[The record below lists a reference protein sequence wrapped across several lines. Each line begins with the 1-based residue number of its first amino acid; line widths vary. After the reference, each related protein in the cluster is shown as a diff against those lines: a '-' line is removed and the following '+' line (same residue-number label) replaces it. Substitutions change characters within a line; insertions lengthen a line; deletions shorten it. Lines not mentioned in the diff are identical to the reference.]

1 MHMGLLALGL
11 LCFLQPIGRIAA
23 DTKHDLVANP
33 WGFLA
38 GATSA
43 WTDTFT
49 FGQLQNQ
56 AYGYLFPHGLFFAL
70 TDPLPDW
77 IAQRLWWWLVLGVGY
92 SGMLLL
98 LRRLGIVGPFAALA
112 ALLYALSPR
121 SLSTLTTISSE
132 TWPIM
137 LAPWVLWPLIPARLR
152 LGNIAASILAVA
164 AMGAVNATAT
174 LAACVPAGLLLAW
187 RLLFDTLQPLH
198 RRFSQLLLWSV
209 GCILVS
215 LWWIIPLLILGT
227 YASPFTDFIENATVT
242 TRWLNLAE
250 ILRGT
255 TSWSPFVDAERQ
267 AGRLLVNNPVMIITT
282 LLVATLGLIGLG
294 KGVTNNR
301 ATSGDHDGS
310 SDSAGPRKELP
321 LKSYWWV
328 LFGFGLILLGGAS
341 SVTEFLDGPGAALRN
356 IHKFD
361 LLIRLPLM
369 VGFATLGASIYATTP
384 SQRRRDQSDDQE
396 ADQLS
401 LRSRTHRNVGGP
413 ASSPSSLTTE
423 PRETAGQRK
432 VGTTARHTTRLHGF
446 HVRLVTKARQVTSW
460 LTGQLTS
467 QVVAEPVVDR
477 RKAVATIG
485 IVLVALAAMAPA
497 WSARLL
503 PLGSY
508 KEVPEYWQQAA
519 DYLNDN
525 AGDTRTLILPKSS
538 FARQTWGWTRDEP
551 AQPLLDV
558 PWAVRDAIPL
568 VDPET
573 IRGLDGMSQYP
584 TVDNLLRH
592 GIGSVIIRH
601 DLANDRSLYSAER
614 LFPGYPTK
622 RFGEV
627 EIVMLKEGRA
637 TFSPADTNSRTSST
651 LPSPSATASQTPSA
665 TAGKSSDISP
675 TDDSPAPAPTTTAP
689 ESPATVPTTDMY
701 LVDESAI
708 TTVAGGGESLAFL
721 PDGTYRLVD
730 KNADIVTDTPLLAAR
745 NYGTVDSVTA
755 PLAGEYEAT
764 DVHNPIMDYPS
775 VGPRT
780 KVEVEGAIITASSS
794 ASDATSFNGANPAR
808 SVTAAVDGDQ
818 QTAWYPRPGR
828 QNGEWLEIHTPGG
841 GMVEN
846 PVVEVTLFSSR
857 AAAKTPRVE
866 ITIVSNQ
873 SHFST
878 FVTAGKPTK
887 IPVPGGATNAVRLTL
902 GASGSPVGVAE
913 FSLAGVPLKRTVTV
927 PSTSPR
933 AKEFIFNQVFANT
946 AGLQRQFFLAQ
957 PRQLTVQLSSCV
969 QKLVV
974 DGDTFEC
981 GDLVRLKPG
990 WHDISTKARVV
1001 WLKAQGFNSQGATNN
1016 PLPDRVE
1023 PAAHNRLVVTN
1034 RSANS
1039 GLRGYVG
1046 DTALEPTIVNAGIQ
1060 AFVVPAGVAGEFRL
1074 EFAGDQP
1081 FRRGLLLGGGVGLV
1095 TVVGCLI
1102 GVGRRYANS
1111 GRRHAKHINAAEQSM
1126 QNRQTSHTDSAPVA
1140 LGGKLVATG
1149 VVAAGLTATVGWLA
1163 LVVGLG
1169 CFAITRLTSFSPRM
1183 LLVAGMGMAI
1193 MWLPR
1198 APWPAVNYA
1207 GDSLLLTI
1215 ACTIAVWGML
1225 LSGQGQSSN

>member
-1 MHMGLLALGL
+1 MPKIVRSPIYMGLLALGL

-33 WGFLA
+33 WGFLS

-70 TDPLPDW
+70 ADPLPDW

-137 LAPWVLWPLIPARLR
+137 LAPWVLWPLIAARLR
-152 LGNIAASILAVA
+152 WGNLAASVLAVA

-174 LAACVPAGLLLAW
+174 LAACVPAGLLFIW
-187 RLLFDTLQPLH
+187 RLLFDAHQPLH
-198 RRFSQLLLWSV
+198 RRLSQLLLWIV
-209 GCILVS
+209 GCIFVS
-215 LWWIIPLLILGT
+215 LWWIIPLLVLGT

-267 AGRLLVNNPVMIITT
+267 AGRLLVNNPVMIIAT

-294 KGVTNNR
+294 AGITNNR
-301 ATSGDHDGS
+301 AAADKQNASANGDER
-310 SDSAGPRKELP
+310 RKELP
-321 LKSYWWV
+321 LKSYWWM
-328 LFGFGLILLGGAS
+328 LFGFGLIMLGGAS

-369 VGFATLGASIYATTP
+369 VGVAILGENIYAKATCHQQKDHQEAGTLGCT
-384 SQRRRDQSDDQE
+384 R
-396 ADQLS
+396 LG
-401 LRSRTHRNVGGP
+401 HRNVGD
-413 ASSPSSLTTE
+413 PSSAASNPTTVLE
-423 PRETAGQRK
+423 ETTGHRN
-432 VGTTARHTTRLHGF
+432 VGTT
-446 HVRLVTKARQVTSW
+446 VRLKTGLHDFRVRLFTKARQ
-460 LTGQLTS
+460 LTGRFTS
-467 QVVAEPVVDR
+467 LGEAELVFDR

-485 IVLVALAAMAPA
+485 IVLVALAATSPA

-519 DYLNDN
+519 DYLNEN

-601 DLANDRSLYSAER
+601 DLTNDRSLYSAER

-627 EIVMLKEGRA
+627 EIVMLKEGHAPSSR
-637 TFSPADTNSRTSST
+637 SDTDSHASST
-651 LPSPSATASQTPSA
+651 TPSLSVRPSPSVKVGQT
-665 TAGKSSDISP
+665 SDISP
-675 TDDSPAPAPTTTAP
+675 TDDSQAPAPTTTVPHGSA
-689 ESPATVPTTDMY
+689 SVPATDMY

-721 PDGTYRLVD
+721 PNGTYRLVD
-730 KNADIVTDTPLLAAR
+730 QNADIVTDTPLLAAR

-775 VGPRT
+775 AGPRT

-808 SVTAAVDGDQ
+808 SITAAVDGDR

-828 QNGEWLEIHTPGG
+828 QNGEWLEIHVPAGSP
-841 GMVEN
+841 VKN

-866 ITIVSNQ
+866 ITITSNQ

-913 FSLAGVPLKRTVTV
+913 FSLEGVPLKRTVTV
-927 PSTSPR
+927 PHTSPQ
-933 AKEFIFNQVFANT
+933 AKEFVFNQVFANT
-946 AGLQRQFFLAQ
+946 SGLHRRFFLAEQ
-957 PRQLTVQLSSCV
+957 RQLTVQLSSCV

-974 DGDTFEC
+974 DGDTFNC
-981 GDLVRLKPG
+981 GDSVWLKPG

-1016 PLPDRVE
+1016 PLPDRIQ

-1046 DTALEPTIVNAGIQ
+1046 DTALTPTIVNAGIQ

-1081 FRRGLLLGGGVGLV
+1081 FRRGLLLGGGVGLI
-1095 TVVGCLI
+1095 TVAVCLI
-1102 GVGRRYANS
+1102 GVGRRQANS
-1111 GRRHAKHINAAEQSM
+1111 GRRQAA
-1126 QNRQTSHTDSAPVA
+1126 RTSHTEQTTLDNQTDQPASSPVV

-1149 VVAAGLTATVGWLA
+1149 VVAAGLTATMGWLA

-1169 CFAITRLTSFSPRM
+1169 CFAITRLTLFSPRM
-1183 LLVAGMGMAI
+1183 LLTTGMGMAI

-1215 ACTIAVWGML
+1215 ACTIAIWGML